1 MKRREYRKSHFKQFF
16 RDLPGS
22 TRFAILTMA
31 REPKTIPEL
40 LEEMEKGLKEAVD
53 KGFVVIEGQRSGYS
67 VYTLLEEGKAAA
79 EFHCDISVKAFPSQ
93 II

>member
-1 MKRREYRKSHFKQFF
+1 MLLKNNKHWSGLHRLGSRICENIERLRE
-16 RDLPGS
+16 
-22 TRFAILTMA
+22 A
-31 REPKTIPEL
+31 L
-40 LEEMEKGLKEAVD
+40 LLLLDESVPIEGRLKEAVD

-67 VYTLLEEGKAAA
+67 VYTLLEECKAAA